1 MQTRKTW
8 EVFAPGKSTG
18 AGACCRSGF
27 LIGPIGLL
35 AQWGERVGRKIK
47 WKGEKSPESLQINL
61 DRKQVSGLNWMYC
74 GPFGMILTDSLFL
87 VTSEEKEKE
96 GVSGECSSTSP
107 EPNSRRWG
115 REFFFPSSG
124 DWLELCGIRGTFQ
137 MCLCFSAFLPV
148 PHCSIHFC
156 KFHLTFKYF

>member
-18 AGACCRSGF
+18 AGACCWFGF

-61 DRKQVSGLNWMYC
+61 DRKQVIGLNWMYR
-74 GPFGMILTDSLFL
+74 GPFENDTYQFFILGDIWR
-87 VTSEEKEKE
+87 E
-96 GVSGECSSTSP
+96 GEGSCFWRMFFHIPGIY
-107 EPNSRRWG
+107 NSRWWG

-124 DWLELCGIRGTFQ
+124 DWFHFSSVAQSCATLCDPMNRSMPG
-137 MCLCFSAFLPV
+137 LPV
-148 PHCSIHFC
+148 HH
-156 KFHLTFKYF
+156 

>member
-1 MQTRKTW
+1 MQTRKNW

-27 LIGPIGLL
+27 LIGPVSLL

-47 WKGEKSPESLQINL
+47 WKGEKSPEGLQIQTGN
-61 DRKQVSGLNWMYC
+61 RWVVWIGCSVGHSR
-74 GPFGMILTDSLFL
+74 MILTDSLFL

-96 GVSGECSSTSP
+96 GVSGECSSASP